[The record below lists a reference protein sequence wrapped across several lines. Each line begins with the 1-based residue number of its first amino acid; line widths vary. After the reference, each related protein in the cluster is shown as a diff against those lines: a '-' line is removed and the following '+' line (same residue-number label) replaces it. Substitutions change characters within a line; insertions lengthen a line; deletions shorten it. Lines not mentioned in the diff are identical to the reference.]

1 MSNLLLKTPWS
12 DKHPMRRNRF
22 YFNFVDFLD
31 LPSWIVQNAIFLDN
45 NRIKMTINTYLE
57 SKDLVQL
64 SNITNKIVE
73 LLLLDRAG
81 VSILKGRIMGFT
93 IENIHPEILDY
104 KSDEQMT
111 FICEIKYEEII
122 WE

>member
-1 MSNLLLKTPWS
+1 
-12 DKHPMRRNRF
+12 MRRNRF
-22 YFNFVDFLD
+22 YFNFDDFLD

>member
-1 MSNLLLKTPWS
+1 MSDLILKAPWG
-12 DKHPMRRNRF
+12 DIHPMRRNRF
-22 YFNFVDFLD
+22 YFNFEDFLD

-45 NRIKMTINTYLE
+45 NRIKMTINSYLE
-57 SKDLVQL
+57 SKDLVKL
-64 SNITNKIVE
+64 SKITNKVVG
-73 LLLLDRAG
+73 LFLLDRTG

-104 KSDEQMT
+104 KSDEQIT

>member
-1 MSNLLLKTPWS
+1 MSDLLLKVPWG
-12 DKHPMRRNRF
+12 DMHPMRRNRF
-22 YFNFVDFLD
+22 CFNFDDFLD

-45 NRIKMTINTYLE
+45 NRIKMTINSYLE

-64 SNITNKIVE
+64 SNITNKIVKLF
-73 LLLLDRAG
+73 LLNREG

-93 IENIHPEILDY
+93 IENIHPETLDY
-104 KSDEQMT
+104 KSDEQIA

>member
-1 MSNLLLKTPWS
+1 MSDLLLKAPWG
-12 DKHPMRRNRF
+12 DMHPMRRNRF
-22 YFNFVDFLD
+22 YFNFDDFLD

-45 NRIKMTINTYLE
+45 NRIKMTINSYLE

-73 LLLLDRAG
+73 LLLLNRTG
-81 VSILKGRIMGFT
+81 ESILKGRIMGFT

-104 KSDEQMT
+104 KSDEQIA